1 MECCI
6 CKQPSKYTCPEC
18 SFKTCSLSC
27 VKNHKFIYGC
37 SGVSKPL
44 KFVPVNELNENH
56 LRKDMNFLLDI
67 ARVSDQSFKTVT
79 KLSRFDNRKRFSFL
93 TNECRAQGILLKLMP
108 KSMSR
113 HLSNTSL
120 YDKSEKSILWQ
131 IEWKL
136 NYNTS
141 TISCQTTNNRD
152 DSPIAELLSVA
163 ISKFKEDPLYVLE
176 FGDKGGNFM
185 VYFQTGRIKVNKS
198 AQSQYIKLD
207 ESNTLKNLLPFLSQQ
222 AEIIEF
228 PTLHLFESGSGPELV
243 IN

>member
-44 KFVPVNELNENH
+44 KFVPISELNENH

-120 YDKSEKSILWQ
+120 YDKSSKSILWQ
-131 IEWKL
+131 LEWKL
-136 NYNTS
+136 FHNSS
-141 TISCQTTNNRD
+141 TITCQTSNNRD
-152 DSPIAELLSVA
+152 DLPLAELLSTA
-163 ISKFKEDPLYVLE
+163 ISKFKEDAKYVLE
-176 FGDKGGNFM
+176 FGDKATNFLI
-185 VYFQTGRIKVNKS
+185 YFQTGKVKLDKT
-198 AQSQYIKLD
+198 AQSQYLKLD
-207 ESNTLKNLLPFLSQQ
+207 ESSNLKTLLPYLSQQ

-228 PTLHLFESGSGPELV
+228 PTFHLFAVGSAPELV